1 MRSSTLWRAERR
13 RYLRHESPPRRAAS
27 WRNWSKVTASSL
39 PYVKSLAARNHLN
52 ISAGSAPFRSIPRS
66 REYFP
71 PTAASNL
78 SMIPCAILEIISLC
92 LNLSAISCLAGNA
105 LQKTSGDNA
114 GVFKVFTG
122 GETSSRIFPCNKNNM
137 GCIGLFPPS
146 SASMAVSPR
155 PAILFPENL
164 LHPEFRFRTLVKFK
178 LVIIIDKFAVPQY
191 GHIICYSF

>member
-1 MRSSTLWRAERR
+1 MAAFVTLLFPGVRIHQEFSHDISILRSVHTPIITLSQLRKALER
-13 RYLRHESPPRRAAS
+13 P
-27 WRNWSKVTASSL
+27 V
-39 PYVKSLAARNHLN
+39 
-52 ISAGSAPFRSIPRS
+52 
-66 REYFP
+66 
-71 PTAASNL
+71 ASNL

-137 GCIGLFPPS
+137 GCIDLFPPS

-155 PAILFPENL
+155 SAILFPANL
-164 LHPEFRFRTLVKFK
+164 LHPEFRFRTLVKIN
-178 LVIIIDKFAVPQY
+178 LVIIIDKFALPQY
-191 GHIICYSF
+191 GHIICYSLFLNMTKRKVSND